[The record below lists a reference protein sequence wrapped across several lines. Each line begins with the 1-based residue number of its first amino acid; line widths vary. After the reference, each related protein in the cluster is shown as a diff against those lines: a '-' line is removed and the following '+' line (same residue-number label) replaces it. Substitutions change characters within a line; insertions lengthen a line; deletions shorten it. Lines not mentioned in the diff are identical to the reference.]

1 VRARSL
7 ELVGG
12 APASEPDA
20 ELVVE
25 IPDPCVVL
33 LIGPAGAG
41 KSTFARRHFAGDE
54 ILSSDAFRAL
64 VSGDEANQA
73 ATRRAFALLHRALR
87 RRLADGLLS
96 VVDATNLER
105 HARRA
110 VIARAADA
118 GSPTIAIVLNVPL
131 ATSLARNRLRPARHV
146 SDDVVAIHR
155 TQLDAL
161 LARHAIEA
169 EGHALVAI
177 LETDEIE
184 RVRVVPRGSAVR

>member
-1 VRARSL
+1 VRAAPWDPA
-7 ELVGG
+7 GG
-12 APASEPDA
+12 ASAA
-20 ELVVE
+20 GTGRQLVIEV
-25 IPDPCVVL
+25 PDPSVVL
-33 LIGPAGAG
+33 LVGPAGAG

-87 RRLADGLLS
+87 RRLVDRLLS

-110 VIARAADA
+110 VIARAAEA
-118 GSPTIAIVLNVPL
+118 SIPTVAIVLDVPL
-131 ATSLARNRLRPARHV
+131 ATALARNRLRPSRRV

-155 TQLDAL
+155 TRLDAL

-177 LETDEIE
+177 LDPGHID
-184 RVRVVPRGSAVR
+184 RVRFVRRDSARR

>member
-1 VRARSL
+1 
-7 ELVGG
+7 
-12 APASEPDA
+12 
-20 ELVVE
+20 
-25 IPDPCVVL
+25 
-33 LIGPAGAG
+33 
-41 KSTFARRHFAGDE
+41 
-54 ILSSDAFRAL
+54 LSSDAFRAL

-110 VIARAADA
+110 VMTRAAEA
-118 GSPTIAIVLNVPL
+118 GIPTITIVLDVPL
-131 ATSLARNRLRPARHV
+131 ATALARNRLRPARRV

-177 LETDEIE
+177 LRSEQID
-184 RVRVVPRGSAVR
+184 RVRIVRRDSAAR

>member
-1 VRARSL
+1 VRAASPDL
-7 ELVGG
+7 GG
-12 APASEPDA
+12 RTPGGGPDA
-20 ELVVE
+20 DLVVE
-25 IPDPCVVL
+25 IPDPSVVL

-64 VSGDEANQA
+64 VSGDEANQV

-87 RRLADGLLS
+87 RRLIGGLLS

-110 VIARAADA
+110 VIARAAEA
-118 GSPTIAIVLNVPL
+118 GIPTVAIVLDVPL
-131 ATSLARNRLRPARHV
+131 ATALARNRLRPARHV

-161 LARHAIEA
+161 LARHAIAAEA
-169 EGHALVAI
+169 HALVAI
-177 LETDEIE
+177 LDPGQID
-184 RVRVVPRGSAVR
+184 RVRIVRRDSAAR